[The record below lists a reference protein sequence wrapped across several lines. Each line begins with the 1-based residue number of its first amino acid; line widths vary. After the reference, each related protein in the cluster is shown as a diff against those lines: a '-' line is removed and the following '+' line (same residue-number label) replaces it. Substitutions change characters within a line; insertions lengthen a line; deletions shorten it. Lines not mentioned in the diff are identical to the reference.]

1 MKLKTL
7 LATVLLCLC
16 ATTMSAQAIVG
27 NGNAANKILN
37 AQIDDEEYAN
47 IVTSLQTSCA
57 IVLKAP
63 FLSLIEAKK
72 DALNKEI
79 AEFYAGNPE
88 KYNEEWALDQLQEY
102 IETLEKK
109 QGDYNL
115 DGYAES
121 DDVDEMFNAIMSGV
135 CNFDFNGDG
144 YIESDDIDD
153 MFNFIMYGSY

>member
-57 IVLKAP
+57 IVINDETLRGYV
-63 FLSLIEAKK
+63 EAKK

-88 KYNEEWALDQLQEY
+88 KYTEEWALDQLEEY
-102 IETLEKK
+102 IVKLEVQ
-109 QGDYNL
+109 QGDVNT
-115 DGYAES
+115 DGIVSGA
-121 DDVDEMFNAIMSGV
+121 DVQAVLNATRGAYSGNADV
-135 CNFDFNGDG
+135 NGDG
-144 YIESDDIDD
+144 VVSGADIQAVL
-153 MFNFIMYGSY
+153 NRTR